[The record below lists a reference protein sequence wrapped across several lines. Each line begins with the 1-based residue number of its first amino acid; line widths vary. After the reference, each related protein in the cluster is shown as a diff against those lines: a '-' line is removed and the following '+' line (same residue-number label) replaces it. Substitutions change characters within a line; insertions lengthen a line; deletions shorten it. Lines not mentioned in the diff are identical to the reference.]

1 VVAGARWICAACHDL
16 VARHLKDF
24 TTMSRMT
31 PKQPDTDRPRD
42 KMPLLHADLTAIR
55 IAGFYE
61 VYNTLGY
68 GFAES
73 VYSKALF
80 VELELRG
87 LHVQREVLLDVY
99 YKARC
104 VGKYRVDFL
113 VNQRVVIEN
122 KATRWLVQSDR
133 DQLLN
138 GLRCSSLEVGLL
150 FHFGPKPKFYRVVS
164 TNAHRD

>member
-1 VVAGARWICAACHDL
+1 
-16 VARHLKDF
+16 
-24 TTMSRMT
+24 MSRMT
-31 PKQPDTDRPRD
+31 PKQPDTARPRD
-42 KMPLLHADLTAIR
+42 QRVLLHADLTAIC

-73 VYSKALF
+73 VYSKALL

-87 LHVQREVLLDVY
+87 LHVQREVMLDVY

-150 FHFGPKPKFYRVVS
+150 FHFGPRPKFHRIVS
-164 TNAHRD
+164 TNHPSD